1 MLLAD
6 RDLECDGNPAP
17 PPVGERPPVTVRSRL
32 PWPIRW
38 LVLALMMGGSAAV
51 AVWTY
56 EYVREIAGLGRDA
69 GTELRLLRES
79 SSGCVTSTSARCRSP
94 MPPTAC

>member
-1 MLLAD
+1 MRWKLL
-6 RDLECDGNPAP
+6 RRRLSVSAP
-17 PPVGERPPVTVRSRL
+17 RVTVRSRL

-56 EYVREIAGLGRDA
+56 E
-69 GTELRLLRES
+69 
-79 SSGCVTSTSARCRSP
+79 
-94 MPPTAC
+94 